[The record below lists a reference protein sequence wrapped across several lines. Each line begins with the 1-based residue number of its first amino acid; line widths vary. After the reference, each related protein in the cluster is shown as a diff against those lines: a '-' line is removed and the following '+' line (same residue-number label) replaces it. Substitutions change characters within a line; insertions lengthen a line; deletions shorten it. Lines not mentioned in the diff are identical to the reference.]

1 MRTRWMAIVIGLL
14 AAGAA
19 TSLRAENT
27 SEARVIDGLAHTY
40 TTPKALAT
48 FLHRTFTFTHDEELF
63 GREDYWQS
71 PGEFLTRKAGDCED
85 YAILAQAVLSRNG
98 IQAYLFSVFGDG
110 GYAHTV
116 CVFVDEHG
124 RYNLLNQ
131 DRLRYYRA
139 SSLEALASLLCPAWT
154 FGGIAERAGTR
165 GRLVNK
171 IVNFHPAPALLVMN
185 PVPGSSF

>member
-1 MRTRWMAIVIGLL
+1 MRTRWMAIAIGLFV
-14 AAGAA
+14 AGAA
-19 TSLRAENT
+19 TPLRAEDAA
-27 SEARVIDGLAHTY
+27 EARVIDGLARAY
-40 TTPKALAT
+40 PTPKALAT

-71 PGEFLTRKAGDCED
+71 PEEFLTRKAGDCED
-85 YAILAQAVLSRNG
+85 YAILAQAVLRHHG
-98 IQAYLFSVFGDG
+98 IRAYLFSVFGEG

-124 RYNLLNQ
+124 RYNILNQ
-131 DRLRYYRA
+131 DRLRYYQA

-165 GRLVNK
+165 GRLVQK
-171 IVNFHPAPALLVMN
+171 IVNTQPAPTLLVMN